1 MATRAFIGLI
11 LFLALVLPA
20 EAGIKTCDS
29 VQTLDEVME
38 SKNITHTRMKTI
50 KKGLIWHYRIDFKS
64 SECKKWSMIQDVTT
78 KNWYSEPIKM
88 GETDFNTAMFKLADI
103 EQTIRD
109 TNNLGMRK
117 QTFTEKMV
125 LAAEKQDRCMENGE
139 TWLCVWM
146 KNYEP
151 PKCIWANGESAC
163 LWPSGMI
170 TTSIKR

>member
-1 MATRAFIGLI
+1 MAVAVGLSTS
-11 LFLALVLPA
+11 A
-20 EAGIKTCDS
+20 EAKIRTCENI
-29 VQTLDEVME
+29 QTLDDVMKA
-38 SKNITHTRMKTI
+38 KNITHTRMKTI
-50 KKGLIWHYRIDFKS
+50 KKGWVWHFRIDFKS
-64 SECKKWSMIQDVTT
+64 SQCKKWSMIQNVTT

-109 TNNLGMRK
+109 THNLGIRK
-117 QTFTEKMV
+117 QTFFEKMV
-125 LAAEKQDRCMENGE
+125 LKAEKQDKCMENGE
-139 TWLCVWM
+139 TWICVWM

-151 PKCIWANGESAC
+151 PKCVWVGGESAC